1 MLLCIGALEL
11 EILDQPRGLLDR
23 VLPLGVKLLTRIASR
38 ELHLGTYPWSETP
51 YKNSI
56 ERTAFGH
63 IRLSGF
69 LSQDTLRVTR
79 RRALDVQNQRSHRL
93 VFQCYVF
100 GPKNAGKLFQNSYA
114 LNRDCF
120 YTVNA
125 VVDQVKGTKKTL
137 ILHEI
142 QEDDVE
148 EFLSSKESLASCD
161 ITLFV
166 YDG

>member
-1 MLLCIGALEL
+1 MKSPNVMKETRLLNLTSPNACKNVVSNASIIYIPLSA
-11 EILDQPRGLLDR
+11 
-23 VLPLGVKLLTRIASR
+23 LGVKLLTRIASR
-38 ELHLGTYPWSETP
+38 ELHLGTYD
-51 YKNSI
+51 
-56 ERTAFGH
+56 F
-63 IRLSGF
+63 LGF
-69 LSQDTLRVTR
+69 YLR
-79 RRALDVQNQRSHRL
+79 
-93 VFQCYVF
+93 
-100 GPKNAGKLFQNSYA
+100 PFQNSYA

-148 EFLSSKESLASCD
+148 EFLSSKESLASCN
-161 ITLFV
+161 IAIFV